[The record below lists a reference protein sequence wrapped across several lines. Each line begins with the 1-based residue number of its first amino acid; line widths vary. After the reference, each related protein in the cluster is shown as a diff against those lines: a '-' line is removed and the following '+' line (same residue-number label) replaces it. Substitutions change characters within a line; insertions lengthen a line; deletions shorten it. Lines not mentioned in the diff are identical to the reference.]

1 MFDGSTLTGRI
12 AACKN
17 PTIGSKMK
25 SVCEELR
32 LGRLSRRLS
41 QAEVAAKVGFS
52 TATLCRIEK
61 GEKQPSGDEI
71 LAIAKVLN
79 QIPLQ
84 FIGSDS
90 ATAISK
96 LAETRKRLKIEISME
111 ELSAA
116 LESEPVSVGK
126 ARGGKGSG
134 PLVFYV
140 DLDQD
145 KTSGE
150 VEREFD
156 EEEASPFARD
166 RHRG

>member
-1 MFDGSTLTGRI
+1 MGSTLTGRI

-41 QAEVAAKVGFS
+41 QAEVASKVGFS

-61 GEKQPSGDEI
+61 GEKQPSSDEI
-71 LAIAKVLN
+71 LAIAKVLD
-79 QIPLQ
+79 QTPIQ
-84 FIGSDS
+84 FDGGDS
-90 ATAISK
+90 LTVISK

-111 ELSAA
+111 ELSAV
-116 LESEPVSVGK
+116 LGPKPFNIGK
-126 ARGGKGSG
+126 PLGGKGSS

-140 DLDQD
+140 DLDEEKISD
-145 KTSGE
+145 ET
-150 VEREFD
+150 
-156 EEEASPFARD
+156 EEERNGEAGPSYSSERQ
-166 RHRG
+166 RG